1 MKSVFKKFILF
12 TVCFSLAVALFAEPK
27 STGITDGD
35 VKNYAK
41 NFNTIQKELDKLGV
55 LTDDNNIQATA
66 KQKADIDKI
75 LQKNGI
81 SGANCIE
88 KFGMISA
95 CATVIVAESELDAE
109 SAALLKSFGMDPLA
123 ELKKYTNSKD
133 FAVVQ
138 ANSKAVVNAIKNSD
152 LASSYSDSSS
162 SSDSGSDDFD
172 YTFGDA
178 DLADLYSRLSVSAQD
193 VASQT
198 SDLSMNEINEQG
210 KTVKKLYDQVS
221 KAKGDSGFIYKSEKN
236 ASKYKKTD
244 YKKGTVISI
253 GDNEADEDIDIGAS
267 YIQWKFDL
275 DKKKAELKFVW
286 KDAVADRSNYI
297 SGMKINSTDK
307 TINYTITSVEYYFVK
322 GATDRSYGDSM
333 EYVIKTKEGPVFHF
347 WIAWDGDYNAFRRN
361 IGINGVTGL
370 EDYFW
375 TDSD

>member
-1 MKSVFKKFILF
+1 MKSVFKKIVLF
-12 TVCFSLAVALFAEPK
+12 TLCFSFAFVLFAEPK
-27 STGITDGD
+27 STGITDSD

-41 NFNTIQKELDKLGV
+41 NFDSIQKELDKLGV

-66 KQKADIDKI
+66 KQKADVDKI
-75 LQKNGI
+75 LQKYGI
-81 SGANCIE
+81 SGSNCIE

-95 CATVIVAESELDAE
+95 CAAVLVGESELDAE
-109 SAALLKSFGMDPLA
+109 SIALMKSFGLDPMA

-138 ANSKAVVNAIKNSD
+138 ANSKAVVNAVKNAD
-152 LASSYSDSSS
+152 TSSYSGSSS
-162 SSDSGSDDFD
+162 SYDSASDD
-172 YTFGDA
+172 YSYSDA
-178 DLADLYSRLSVSAQD
+178 ELADLYSRLGASAQD

-210 KTVKKLYDQVS
+210 KAVKKLYDQVS
-221 KAKGDSGFIYKSEKN
+221 KAKGDSGFIYKSEVN

-286 KDAVADRSNYI
+286 KDAVADRSNYV

-333 EYVIKTKEGPVFHF
+333 EYVIKTKECPVFHF
-347 WIAWDGDYNAFRRN
+347 WIAWDGDYNAFRKK
-361 IGINGVTGL
+361 IAINGVSGL

-375 TDSD
+375 TEE

>member
-1 MKSVFKKFILF
+1 MKSVFKKIVLF
-12 TVCFSLAVALFAEPK
+12 TLCFSFAFVLFAEPK
-27 STGITDGD
+27 STGITDSD

-41 NFNTIQKELDKLGV
+41 NFDSIQKELDKLGV

-66 KQKADIDKI
+66 KQKADVDKI
-75 LQKNGI
+75 LQKYGI
-81 SGANCIE
+81 SGSNCIE

-95 CATVIVAESELDAE
+95 CAAVLVGESELDAE
-109 SAALLKSFGMDPLA
+109 SIALMKSFGLDPMA

-138 ANSKAVVNAIKNSD
+138 ANSKAVVNAVKNAD
-152 LASSYSDSSS
+152 TSSYSGSSS
-162 SSDSGSDDFD
+162 SYDSASDD
-172 YTFGDA
+172 YSYSDA
-178 DLADLYSRLSVSAQD
+178 ELADLYSRLGASAQD

-210 KTVKKLYDQVS
+210 KAVKKLYDQVS
-221 KAKGDSGFIYKSEKN
+221 KAKGDSGFIYKSEVN

-286 KDAVADRSNYI
+286 KDAVADRSNYV

-347 WIAWDGDYNAFRRN
+347 WIAWDGDYNAFRKK
-361 IGINGVTGL
+361 IAINGVSGL

-375 TDSD
+375 TEE

>member
-1 MKSVFKKFILF
+1 MKSVFKKIVLF
-12 TVCFSLAVALFAEPK
+12 TLCFSLAFVLFAEPK
-27 STGITDGD
+27 STGITDSD

-41 NFNTIQKELDKLGV
+41 NFDSIQKELDKLGV
-55 LTDDNNIQATA
+55 LTDDNGIQATA

-75 LQKNGI
+75 LQKYGI
-81 SGANCIE
+81 SGSNCIE

-95 CATVIVAESELDAE
+95 CATVLVGESELDAE
-109 SAALLKSFGMDPLA
+109 SIALMKTFGMDPLA

-138 ANSKAVVNAIKNSD
+138 ANSKAVVNAVKNAD
-152 LASSYSDSSS
+152 TSSYSGSSS
-162 SSDSGSDDFD
+162 SYDSASDD
-172 YTFGDA
+172 YSYGDV
-178 DLADLYSRLSVSAQD
+178 DLADFYSRLGASAQD

-210 KTVKKLYDQVS
+210 KAVKKLYDQVS
-221 KAKGDSGFIYKSEKN
+221 KAKGDSGFIYKSEVN

-253 GDNEADEDIDIGAS
+253 GGNEADEDIDIGAS

-347 WIAWDGDYNAFRRN
+347 WLAWDGDYNAFRKK
-361 IGINGVTGL
+361 IAINGVSGL

-375 TDSD
+375 SDSN

>member
-1 MKSVFKKFILF
+1 MKNTFKKLILF
-12 TVCFSLAVALFAEPK
+12 TLCFSLALAMFAEPK
-27 STGITDGD
+27 STGITDSD

-41 NFNTIQKELDKLGV
+41 NFDSIQKELDKLGV
-55 LTDDNNIQATA
+55 LTDDNGIQATA

-75 LQKNGI
+75 LQKYGI
-81 SGANCIE
+81 TGANCIE

-95 CATVIVAESELDAE
+95 CATVLVGESELDAE
-109 SAALLKSFGMDPLA
+109 SIALMKSFGMDPMA

-133 FAVVQ
+133 FEVVK
-138 ANSKAVVNAIKNSD
+138 ANAKAVVNAVKNAD
-152 LASSYSDSSS
+152 TSSYSGSSS
-162 SSDSGSDDFD
+162 SSASDSDD
-172 YTFGDA
+172 YSYGDA

-193 VASQT
+193 VASQS

-210 KTVKKLYDQVS
+210 KAVKKLYDQVS
-221 KAKGDSGFIYKSEKN
+221 KAKGDSGFIYKSEVN

-253 GDNEADEDIDIGAS
+253 GGNEADEDIDIGAS

-322 GATDRSYGDSM
+322 GSIDRSYGDSM

-347 WIAWDGDYNAFRRN
+347 WIAWDGDYNAFRKK
-361 IGINGVTGL
+361 IAINGVSGI

-375 TDSD
+375 TEE

>member
-1 MKSVFKKFILF
+1 MKSVFKKIVLF
-12 TVCFSLAVALFAEPK
+12 TLCFSLAVVLFAEPK
-27 STGITDGD
+27 STGITDSD

-41 NFNTIQKELDKLGV
+41 NFDSIQKELDKLGV

-75 LQKNGI
+75 LQKYGI
-81 SGANCIE
+81 SGSNCIE

-95 CATVIVAESELDAE
+95 CAAVLVGESEIDAE
-109 SAALLKSFGMDPLA
+109 SAALMKSFGMDPLA

-138 ANSKAVVNAIKNSD
+138 ANSKAVVNAIKNAD
-152 LASSYSDSSS
+152 TDSYSGSSS
-162 SSDSGSDDFD
+162 SYDSANDD
-172 YTFGDA
+172 YSYGDA
-178 DLADLYSRLSVSAQD
+178 DLADLYSRLSASAQD

-210 KTVKKLYDQVS
+210 KAVKKLYDQVS
-221 KAKGDSGFIYKSEKN
+221 KAKGDSGFIYKSEVN

-253 GDNEADEDIDIGAS
+253 GGNEADEDIDIGAS

-286 KDAVADRSNYI
+286 KDAVADRSNYV

-347 WIAWDGDYNAFRRN
+347 WIAWDGDYNAFRKK
-361 IGINGVTGL
+361 IAINGVSGL

-375 TDSD
+375 TEE

>member
-1 MKSVFKKFILF
+1 MKSVFKKIVLF
-12 TVCFSLAVALFAEPK
+12 TLCFSLALVLFAEPK
-27 STGITDGD
+27 STGITDSD

-41 NFNTIQKELDKLGV
+41 NYNSIQKELNKLGV
-55 LTDDNNIQATA
+55 LTDDNGIQATA

-75 LQKNGI
+75 LQKYGI
-81 SGANCIE
+81 SGSNCIE

-95 CATVIVAESELDAE
+95 CATVLVGESELDAE
-109 SAALLKSFGMDPLA
+109 SAAMMKSFGMDPLA
-123 ELKKYTNSKD
+123 ELKKYVNSKD
-133 FAVVQ
+133 YGVVK
-138 ANSKAVVNAIKNSD
+138 ANSKAVINAVKNAD
-152 LASSYSDSSS
+152 TSSYSGSSS
-162 SSDSGSDDFD
+162 SYDSASDD
-172 YTFGDA
+172 YSYSDA
-178 DLADLYSRLSVSAQD
+178 ELADLYSRLGASAQD

-210 KTVKKLYDQVS
+210 KAVKKLYDQVS
-221 KAKGDSGFIYKSEKN
+221 KAKGDSGFIYKSEVN

-253 GDNEADEDIDIGAS
+253 GGNEADEDIDIGAS

-286 KDAVADRSNYI
+286 KDAVADRSNYV

-347 WIAWDGDYNAFRRN
+347 WIAWDGDYNAFRKK
-361 IGINGVTGL
+361 IAINGVSGL

-375 TDSD
+375 TEE

>member
-1 MKSVFKKFILF
+1 MKSVFKKIVLF
-12 TVCFSLAVALFAEPK
+12 TLCFSLAFVLFAEPK
-27 STGITDGD
+27 STGITDSD

-41 NFNTIQKELDKLGV
+41 NFDSIQKELDKLGV
-55 LTDDNNIQATA
+55 LTDDNGIQATA

-75 LQKNGI
+75 LQKYGI
-81 SGANCIE
+81 SGSNCIE

-95 CATVIVAESELDAE
+95 CATVLVGESELDAE
-109 SAALLKSFGMDPLA
+109 SIALMKTFGMDPLA

-138 ANSKAVVNAIKNSD
+138 ANSKAVVNAVKNAD
-152 LASSYSDSSS
+152 TSSYSGSSS
-162 SSDSGSDDFD
+162 SYDSASDD
-172 YTFGDA
+172 YSYGDV
-178 DLADLYSRLSVSAQD
+178 DLADFYSRLGASAQD

-210 KTVKKLYDQVS
+210 KAVKKLYDQVS
-221 KAKGDSGFIYKSEKN
+221 KAKGDSGFIYKSEVN

-253 GDNEADEDIDIGAS
+253 GGNEADEDIDIGAS
-267 YIQWKFDL
+267 DIQWKFDL

-347 WIAWDGDYNAFRRN
+347 WIAWDGDYNAFRKK
-361 IGINGVTGL
+361 IAINGVSGL

-375 TDSD
+375 SDSN